1 MTTLIVALLGT
12 RSQPDVR
19 HFLHDIVRKCFQI
32 SRINT
37 HDARSIP
44 GSIYFKLVIHVF
56 VNNQLICYA
65 RAAYSS
71 GILDRINIPDTRAA
85 ILDLVSKSNR
95 QGF

>member
-1 MTTLIVALLGT
+1 MSLTRVALLGT

-44 GSIYFKLVIHVF
+44 GSICFKLVIPVF

-65 RAAYSS
+65 RAPYSS
-71 GILDRINIPDTRAA
+71 GIVDRINIPDTRAA